1 MTIVEWTP
9 DLNTGIPDID
19 EQHKQMLHHINDFYE
34 AANAKDKDRMSI
46 VLFDLINSTLA
57 HFQYEEALME
67 QAKYPLLEP
76 HRRVHKNFI
85 DKLMNLHEK
94 LQTMETTDD
103 IAVLLIDS
111 LDGWLFRHI
120 RINDKGYTNS
130 VNEAGVYQA
139 MHENLVAD
147 RAAQMQEYGEV
158 AEPEPK
164 PEPQPVL
171 QTAAPRPAPQ
181 PQAQPGRLTESRAR
195 IRLLYGPV
203 AQLVEQRTE
212 NPCVGGSIPPQATK
226 CKRPAGSPAGRFLLS
241 LFKVAGKRFENLLPN
256 QKQEQI

>member
-9 DLNTGIPDID
+9 DLDTGIPDID
-19 EQHKQMLHHINDFYE
+19 EQHKQMVHHINDFYE
-34 AANAKDKDRMSI
+34 AANAKDKERMAI

-85 DKLMNLHEK
+85 DKLMALHEK

-130 VNEAGVYQA
+130 VNESGGYQA
-139 MHENLVAD
+139 MHEESLAAAQ
-147 RAAQMQEYGEV
+147 AAQMQEYGEA
-158 AEPEPK
+158 AEPAPEPQPAPQAAASSRPAPQAQAAPESAKPEPK
-164 PEPQPVL
+164 PAV
-171 QTAAPRPAPQ
+171 AAPKPESTPAPQ
-181 PQAQPGRLTESRAR
+181 PTPTPQPPAKPE
-195 IRLLYGPV
+195 
-203 AQLVEQRTE
+203 
-212 NPCVGGSIPPQATK
+212 PQDDEPKGWASGNWK
-226 CKRPAGSPAGRFLLS
+226 F
-241 LFKVAGKRFENLLPN
+241 
-256 QKQEQI
+256 

>member
-130 VNEAGVYQA
+130 VNESGVYQA
-139 MHENLVAD
+139 MHENLVAA

-158 AEPEPK
+158 AEPEPQPK
-164 PEPQPVL
+164 PAPQPV
-171 QTAAPRPAPQ
+171 QPKPAPRPAPQ
-181 PQAQPGRLTESRAR
+181 AQAAPTQPKAEPKPAPATQPQNKEPEDDEPRGWASG
-195 IRLLYGPV
+195 
-203 AQLVEQRTE
+203 
-212 NPCVGGSIPPQATK
+212 NWK
-226 CKRPAGSPAGRFLLS
+226 F
-241 LFKVAGKRFENLLPN
+241 
-256 QKQEQI
+256 

>member
-34 AANAKDKDRMSI
+34 AANAKDKERMAI

-85 DKLMNLHEK
+85 DKLMALHEK

-130 VNEAGVYQA
+130 VNESGVYQA
-139 MHENLVAD
+139 MHEESLAAAQ
-147 RAAQMQEYGEV
+147 AAQMQEYGEV
-158 AEPEPK
+158 AEPAPEPQPAPQAAASSRPAPQAQAAPESAKPEPKPAVAAPKPESTPAPQPTPTPQPPAK
-164 PEPQPVL
+164 PEPQDDEPKGW
-171 QTAAPRPAPQ
+171 AS
-181 PQAQPGRLTESRAR
+181 G
-195 IRLLYGPV
+195 
-203 AQLVEQRTE
+203 
-212 NPCVGGSIPPQATK
+212 NWK
-226 CKRPAGSPAGRFLLS
+226 F
-241 LFKVAGKRFENLLPN
+241 
-256 QKQEQI
+256 

>member
-1 MTIVEWTP
+1 MAIVEWTP

-19 EQHKQMLHHINDFYE
+19 EQHQQMLHHINDFYE
-34 AANAKDKDRMSI
+34 AANAKDKNRMSI

-85 DKLMNLHEK
+85 DKLMALHEK

-130 VNEAGVYQA
+130 VNESGVYQA
-139 MHENLVAD
+139 MHENMVAA

-158 AEPEPK
+158 AEPELAPQPAPQPKPAPK
-164 PEPQPVL
+164 PEPK
-171 QTAAPRPAPQ
+171 PAPAV
-181 PQAQPGRLTESRAR
+181 PPKPEPKTEPTAPKHNEPEDDEPRGWAS
-195 IRLLYGPV
+195 G
-203 AQLVEQRTE
+203 
-212 NPCVGGSIPPQATK
+212 NWK
-226 CKRPAGSPAGRFLLS
+226 F
-241 LFKVAGKRFENLLPN
+241 
-256 QKQEQI
+256 

>member
-1 MTIVEWTP
+1 MAIVEWTP

-19 EQHKQMLHHINDFYE
+19 EQHQQMLHHINDFYE
-34 AANAKDKDRMSI
+34 AANAKDKNRMSI

-85 DKLMNLHEK
+85 DKLMALHEK

-130 VNEAGVYQA
+130 VNESGVYQA
-139 MHENLVAD
+139 MHENMVAA

-158 AEPEPK
+158 AEPEPA
-164 PEPQPVL
+164 PQPAVPRS
-171 QTAAPRPAPQ
+171 APQAQPAPAQPKPAPQ
-181 PQAQPGRLTESRAR
+181 PEPKPAPA
-195 IRLLYGPV
+195 V
-203 AQLVEQRTE
+203 
-212 NPCVGGSIPPQATK
+212 PPK
-226 CKRPAGSPAGRFLLS
+226 PEPKPEPAAPKHNEPEDDEPRGWASGNWKF
-241 LFKVAGKRFENLLPN
+241 
-256 QKQEQI
+256 

>member
-1 MTIVEWTP
+1 MAIVEWTP

-19 EQHKQMLHHINDFYE
+19 EQHQQMLHHINDFYE
-34 AANAKDKDRMSI
+34 AANAKDKNRMSI

-85 DKLMNLHEK
+85 DKLMALHEK

-130 VNEAGVYQA
+130 VNESGVYQA
-139 MHENLVAD
+139 MHENMVAA

-158 AEPEPK
+158 AEPELA
-164 PEPQPVL
+164 PQP
-171 QTAAPRPAPQ
+171 AAPRPAPQ
-181 PQAQPGRLTESRAR
+181 AQPAPAQPKPAPKPEPKPAPAVPPKPEPKTEPTAPKHNEPEDDEPRGWAS
-195 IRLLYGPV
+195 G
-203 AQLVEQRTE
+203 
-212 NPCVGGSIPPQATK
+212 NWK
-226 CKRPAGSPAGRFLLS
+226 F
-241 LFKVAGKRFENLLPN
+241 
-256 QKQEQI
+256 

>member
-9 DLNTGIPDID
+9 DLDTGIPDID
-19 EQHKQMLHHINDFYE
+19 EQHKQMVHHINDFYE
-34 AANAKDKDRMSI
+34 AANAKDKERMAI

-85 DKLMNLHEK
+85 DKLMALHEK

-130 VNEAGVYQA
+130 VNESGVYQA
-139 MHENLVAD
+139 MHEESLAAAQ
-147 RAAQMQEYGEV
+147 AAQMQEYGEV
-158 AEPEPK
+158 AEPTPEPQPAPQAAASSRPAPQAQAVPEPAKPEPKPAVAAPKPESTPAPQPKPAHQPAAK
-164 PEPQPVL
+164 PEPQDDEPKGW
-171 QTAAPRPAPQ
+171 AS
-181 PQAQPGRLTESRAR
+181 G
-195 IRLLYGPV
+195 
-203 AQLVEQRTE
+203 
-212 NPCVGGSIPPQATK
+212 NWK
-226 CKRPAGSPAGRFLLS
+226 F
-241 LFKVAGKRFENLLPN
+241 
-256 QKQEQI
+256 

>member
-1 MTIVEWTP
+1 MAIVEWTP

-19 EQHKQMLHHINDFYE
+19 EQHQQMLHHINDFYE
-34 AANAKDKDRMSI
+34 AANAKDKNRMSI

-85 DKLMNLHEK
+85 DKLMALHEK

-130 VNEAGVYQA
+130 VNESGVYQA
-139 MHENLVAD
+139 MHENMVAA

-158 AEPEPK
+158 AEPEPA
-164 PEPQPVL
+164 PQP
-171 QTAAPRPAPQ
+171 AAPRPAPQ
-181 PQAQPGRLTESRAR
+181 AQPA
-195 IRLLYGPV
+195 P
-203 AQLVEQRTE
+203 AQPKPAPKPEPKPAHAV
-212 NPCVGGSIPPQATK
+212 PPK
-226 CKRPAGSPAGRFLLS
+226 PEPKPEPAAPKHNEPEDDEPRGWASGNWKF
-241 LFKVAGKRFENLLPN
+241 
-256 QKQEQI
+256 

>member
-9 DLNTGIPDID
+9 DLDTGIPDID
-19 EQHKQMLHHINDFYE
+19 EQHKQMVHHINDFYE
-34 AANAKDKDRMSI
+34 AANAKDKERMAI

-85 DKLMNLHEK
+85 DKLMALHEK

-130 VNEAGVYQA
+130 VNESGVYQA
-139 MHENLVAD
+139 MREESLAAAQ
-147 RAAQMQEYGEV
+147 AAQMQEYGEV
-158 AEPEPK
+158 AEPEPAPQAAAPSRPVPQAQAAPEPAK
-164 PEPQPVL
+164 PEPKP
-171 QTAAPRPAPQ
+171 TPQ
-181 PQAQPGRLTESRAR
+181 PAAKPKPKDDEPKDDEPKDDEPKDDEPKGWAS
-195 IRLLYGPV
+195 G
-203 AQLVEQRTE
+203 
-212 NPCVGGSIPPQATK
+212 NWK
-226 CKRPAGSPAGRFLLS
+226 F
-241 LFKVAGKRFENLLPN
+241 
-256 QKQEQI
+256 

>member
-9 DLNTGIPDID
+9 DLDTGIPDID
-19 EQHKQMLHHINDFYE
+19 EQHKQMVHHINDFYE
-34 AANAKDKDRMSI
+34 AANAKDKERMAI

-85 DKLMNLHEK
+85 DKLMALHEK

-130 VNEAGVYQA
+130 VNESGVYQA
-139 MHENLVAD
+139 MHEESLAAAQ
-147 RAAQMQEYGEV
+147 AAQMQEYGEV
-158 AEPEPK
+158 AEPEPA
-164 PEPQPVL
+164 L
-171 QTAAPRPAPQ
+171 QAAAPSRPAPQ
-181 PQAQPGRLTESRAR
+181 AQAQAAPEPAKPEPKPT
-195 IRLLYGPV
+195 
-203 AQLVEQRTE
+203 
-212 NPCVGGSIPPQATK
+212 PQPTAK
-226 CKRPAGSPAGRFLLS
+226 PELKDDEPKGWASGNWKF
-241 LFKVAGKRFENLLPN
+241 
-256 QKQEQI
+256 

>member
-9 DLNTGIPDID
+9 DLDTGIPDID
-19 EQHKQMLHHINDFYE
+19 EQHKQMVHHINDFYE
-34 AANAKDKDRMSI
+34 AANAKDKERMAI

-67 QAKYPLLEP
+67 KAKYPLLEP

-85 DKLMNLHEK
+85 DKLMALHEK

-130 VNEAGVYQA
+130 VNESGVYQA
-139 MHENLVAD
+139 MHEESLAAAQ
-147 RAAQMQEYGEV
+147 AAQMQEYGEV
-158 AEPEPK
+158 AEPAPEPQPAPQAAASSRPAPQAQAAPESAKPEPKPAVAAPKPESTPAPQPTPTPQPPAK
-164 PEPQPVL
+164 PEPQDDEPKGW
-171 QTAAPRPAPQ
+171 AS
-181 PQAQPGRLTESRAR
+181 G
-195 IRLLYGPV
+195 
-203 AQLVEQRTE
+203 
-212 NPCVGGSIPPQATK
+212 NWK
-226 CKRPAGSPAGRFLLS
+226 F
-241 LFKVAGKRFENLLPN
+241 
-256 QKQEQI
+256 

>member
-1 MTIVEWTP
+1 MAIVEWTP

-19 EQHKQMLHHINDFYE
+19 EQHQQMLHHINDFYE
-34 AANAKDKDRMSI
+34 AANAKDKNRMSI

-76 HRRVHKNFI
+76 HRHVHKNFI
-85 DKLMNLHEK
+85 DKLMALHEK

-130 VNEAGVYQA
+130 VNESGVYQA
-139 MHENLVAD
+139 MHENMVAA

-158 AEPEPK
+158 AEPEPA
-164 PEPQPVL
+164 PQPAV
-171 QTAAPRPAPQ
+171 PRPAPQ
-181 PQAQPGRLTESRAR
+181 AQPA
-195 IRLLYGPV
+195 P
-203 AQLVEQRTE
+203 AQPKPAPQPEPKPAPAV
-212 NPCVGGSIPPQATK
+212 PPK
-226 CKRPAGSPAGRFLLS
+226 PEPKPEPAAPKHNEPEDDEPRGWASGNWKF
-241 LFKVAGKRFENLLPN
+241 
-256 QKQEQI
+256 

>member
-1 MTIVEWTP
+1 MAIVEWTP

-19 EQHKQMLHHINDFYE
+19 EQHQQMLHHINDFYE
-34 AANAKDKDRMSI
+34 AANAKDKNCMSI

-85 DKLMNLHEK
+85 DKLMALHEK

-130 VNEAGVYQA
+130 VNESGVYQA
-139 MHENLVAD
+139 MHENMVAA

-158 AEPEPK
+158 AEPEPA
-164 PEPQPVL
+164 PQPAV
-171 QTAAPRPAPQ
+171 PRPAPQ
-181 PQAQPGRLTESRAR
+181 AQPA
-195 IRLLYGPV
+195 P
-203 AQLVEQRTE
+203 AQPKPAPQPEPKPAPAV
-212 NPCVGGSIPPQATK
+212 PPK
-226 CKRPAGSPAGRFLLS
+226 PEPKPEPAAPKHNEPEDDEPRGWASGNWKF
-241 LFKVAGKRFENLLPN
+241 
-256 QKQEQI
+256 

>member
-1 MTIVEWTP
+1 MAIVEWTP

-19 EQHKQMLHHINDFYE
+19 EQHQQMLHHINDFYE
-34 AANAKDKDRMSI
+34 AANAKDKNRMTI

-85 DKLMNLHEK
+85 DKLMALHEK

-130 VNEAGVYQA
+130 VNESGVYQA
-139 MHENLVAD
+139 MHENMVAA

-158 AEPEPK
+158 AEPEPA
-164 PEPQPVL
+164 PQP
-171 QTAAPRPAPQ
+171 AAPRPAPQ
-181 PQAQPGRLTESRAR
+181 AQPA
-195 IRLLYGPV
+195 P
-203 AQLVEQRTE
+203 AQPKPAPKPEPKPAPAV
-212 NPCVGGSIPPQATK
+212 PPK
-226 CKRPAGSPAGRFLLS
+226 PEPKPEPAAPKHNEPEDDEPRGWASGNWKF
-241 LFKVAGKRFENLLPN
+241 
-256 QKQEQI
+256 

>member
-9 DLNTGIPDID
+9 DLDTGIPDID
-19 EQHKQMLHHINDFYE
+19 EQHKQMVHHINDFYE
-34 AANAKDKDRMSI
+34 AANAKDKERMAI

-85 DKLMNLHEK
+85 DKLMALHEK

-130 VNEAGVYQA
+130 VNESGVYQA
-139 MHENLVAD
+139 MHEESLAAAQ
-147 RAAQMQEYGEV
+147 AAQMQEYGEV
-158 AEPEPK
+158 AEPA
-164 PEPQPVL
+164 PEPQPAP
-171 QTAAPRPAPQ
+171 QAAASSRPAPQ
-181 PQAQPGRLTESRAR
+181 AQAALEPAKPEPKLTPQ
-195 IRLLYGPV
+195 
-203 AQLVEQRTE
+203 
-212 NPCVGGSIPPQATK
+212 
-226 CKRPAGSPAGRFLLS
+226 PAAKPEPKDDEPKDDEPKGWASGNWKF
-241 LFKVAGKRFENLLPN
+241 
-256 QKQEQI
+256 

>member
-164 PEPQPVL
+164 SEPKPEPQPVL

-181 PQAQPGRLTESRAR
+181 PQAQPQTQSQPKQQPAPAQPKPEPKPESK
-195 IRLLYGPV
+195 
-203 AQLVEQRTE
+203 
-212 NPCVGGSIPPQATK
+212 PQPKEPEDDEPRGWASGNWK
-226 CKRPAGSPAGRFLLS
+226 F
-241 LFKVAGKRFENLLPN
+241 
-256 QKQEQI
+256 

>member
-9 DLNTGIPDID
+9 DLDTGIPDID

-130 VNEAGVYQA
+130 VNESGVYQA
-139 MHENLVAD
+139 MHENLVAA

-158 AEPEPK
+158 AEPEPQPK
-164 PEPQPVL
+164 PAPQPV
-171 QTAAPRPAPQ
+171 QPKPAPRPAPQ
-181 PQAQPGRLTESRAR
+181 AQAAPAQPKAEPKPA
-195 IRLLYGPV
+195 P
-203 AQLVEQRTE
+203 APQN
-212 NPCVGGSIPPQATK
+212 NPTPQPATQPQNK
-226 CKRPAGSPAGRFLLS
+226 EPEDDEPRGWASGNWKF
-241 LFKVAGKRFENLLPN
+241 
-256 QKQEQI
+256 

>member
-34 AANAKDKDRMSI
+34 AANAKDKNRMSI

-85 DKLMNLHEK
+85 DKLMTLHEK

-139 MHENLVAD
+139 MHENLVSA

-158 AEPEPK
+158 TEPEPK

-181 PQAQPGRLTESRAR
+181 PQAQPQTQSQPKPQPA
-195 IRLLYGPV
+195 P
-203 AQLVEQRTE
+203 AQPKPEPKPE
-212 NPCVGGSIPPQATK
+212 PKPGSKPQTK
-226 CKRPAGSPAGRFLLS
+226 EPEDDEPRGWASGNWKF
-241 LFKVAGKRFENLLPN
+241 
-256 QKQEQI
+256 

>member
-9 DLNTGIPDID
+9 DLDTGIPDID
-19 EQHKQMLHHINDFYE
+19 EQHKQMVHHINDFYE

-181 PQAQPGRLTESRAR
+181 PQAQPQIQSQPKPQPA
-195 IRLLYGPV
+195 P
-203 AQLVEQRTE
+203 AQPEPKPE
-212 NPCVGGSIPPQATK
+212 PKPQTK
-226 CKRPAGSPAGRFLLS
+226 EPEDDEPRGWASGNWKF
-241 LFKVAGKRFENLLPN
+241 
-256 QKQEQI
+256 

>member
-9 DLNTGIPDID
+9 DLDTGIPDID
-19 EQHKQMLHHINDFYE
+19 EQHKQMVHHINDFYE
-34 AANAKDKDRMSI
+34 AANAKDKERMAI

-85 DKLMNLHEK
+85 DKLMALHEK

-130 VNEAGVYQA
+130 VNESGVYQA
-139 MHENLVAD
+139 MREESLAAAQ
-147 RAAQMQEYGEV
+147 AAQMQEYGEV
-158 AEPEPK
+158 AEPEPAPQAAAPSRPVPQAQAAPEPAK
-164 PEPQPVL
+164 PEPKP
-171 QTAAPRPAPQ
+171 TPQ
-181 PQAQPGRLTESRAR
+181 PAAKPKPKDDEPKDDEPKGWAS
-195 IRLLYGPV
+195 G
-203 AQLVEQRTE
+203 
-212 NPCVGGSIPPQATK
+212 NWK
-226 CKRPAGSPAGRFLLS
+226 F
-241 LFKVAGKRFENLLPN
+241 
-256 QKQEQI
+256 

>member
-1 MTIVEWTP
+1 MV
-9 DLNTGIPDID
+9 
-19 EQHKQMLHHINDFYE
+19 HHINDFYE

-181 PQAQPGRLTESRAR
+181 PQAQPQIQSQPKPQPA
-195 IRLLYGPV
+195 P
-203 AQLVEQRTE
+203 AQPEPKPE
-212 NPCVGGSIPPQATK
+212 PKPQTK
-226 CKRPAGSPAGRFLLS
+226 EPEDDEPRGWASGNWKF
-241 LFKVAGKRFENLLPN
+241 
-256 QKQEQI
+256 

>member
-1 MTIVEWTP
+1 MAIVEWTP

-34 AANAKDKDRMSI
+34 AANAKDKNRMTI

-85 DKLMNLHEK
+85 DKLMALHEK

-130 VNEAGVYQA
+130 VNESGVYQA
-139 MHENLVAD
+139 MHENMVAA

-158 AEPEPK
+158 AEPEPA
-164 PEPQPVL
+164 PQP
-171 QTAAPRPAPQ
+171 AAPRPAPQ
-181 PQAQPGRLTESRAR
+181 AQPA
-195 IRLLYGPV
+195 P
-203 AQLVEQRTE
+203 AQPKPAPKPEPKPAPAV
-212 NPCVGGSIPPQATK
+212 PPK
-226 CKRPAGSPAGRFLLS
+226 PEPKPEPAAPKHNEPEDDEPRGWASGNWKF
-241 LFKVAGKRFENLLPN
+241 
-256 QKQEQI
+256 

>member
-19 EQHKQMLHHINDFYE
+19 EQHQQMLHHINDFYE
-34 AANAKDKDRMSI
+34 AANAKDKNRMSI

-85 DKLMNLHEK
+85 DKLMALHEK

-130 VNEAGVYQA
+130 VNESGVYQA
-139 MHENLVAD
+139 MHENMVAA

-158 AEPEPK
+158 AEPEPA
-164 PEPQPVL
+164 PQPAV
-171 QTAAPRPAPQ
+171 PRPAPQ
-181 PQAQPGRLTESRAR
+181 AQPA
-195 IRLLYGPV
+195 P
-203 AQLVEQRTE
+203 AQPKPAPQPEPKPAPAV
-212 NPCVGGSIPPQATK
+212 PPK
-226 CKRPAGSPAGRFLLS
+226 PEPKPEPAAPKHNEPEDDEPRGWASGNWKF
-241 LFKVAGKRFENLLPN
+241 
-256 QKQEQI
+256 

>member
-34 AANAKDKDRMSI
+34 AANAKDKNRMSI

-85 DKLMNLHEK
+85 DKLMTLHEK

-130 VNEAGVYQA
+130 VNESGVYQA
-139 MHENLVAD
+139 MHENMVAA

-158 AEPEPK
+158 TEPEPAPQPAQQPAPRPASQAQPAPAQPKPAPKPEPKPAPAVPPKPEPK
-164 PEPQPVL
+164 PEPATPKHNEPEDDE
-171 QTAAPRPAPQ
+171 PRGWAS
-181 PQAQPGRLTESRAR
+181 G
-195 IRLLYGPV
+195 
-203 AQLVEQRTE
+203 
-212 NPCVGGSIPPQATK
+212 NWK
-226 CKRPAGSPAGRFLLS
+226 F
-241 LFKVAGKRFENLLPN
+241 
-256 QKQEQI
+256 

>member
-1 MTIVEWTP
+1 MAIVEWTP

-34 AANAKDKDRMSI
+34 AANAKDKNRMSI

-85 DKLMNLHEK
+85 DKLMALHEK

-130 VNEAGVYQA
+130 VNESGVYQA
-139 MHENLVAD
+139 MHENMVAA

-158 AEPEPK
+158 AEPEPA
-164 PEPQPVL
+164 PQP
-171 QTAAPRPAPQ
+171 AAPRPAP
-181 PQAQPGRLTESRAR
+181 PAQPA
-195 IRLLYGPV
+195 P
-203 AQLVEQRTE
+203 AQ
-212 NPCVGGSIPPQATK
+212 PK
-226 CKRPAGSPAGRFLLS
+226 PAPKPEPTAPKHNEPEDDEPRGWASGNWKF
-241 LFKVAGKRFENLLPN
+241 
-256 QKQEQI
+256 

>member
-9 DLNTGIPDID
+9 DLDTGIPDID
-19 EQHKQMLHHINDFYE
+19 EQHKQMVHHINDFYE
-34 AANAKDKDRMSI
+34 AANGKDKERMAI

-85 DKLMNLHEK
+85 DKLMALHEK

-130 VNEAGVYQA
+130 VNESGVYQA
-139 MHENLVAD
+139 MHEESLAAAQ
-147 RAAQMQEYGEV
+147 AAQMQEYGEV
-158 AEPEPK
+158 AEPEPAPQAAAPSRPAPQAQAAPEPAKPEPKPAAVASKPESTPAPQPKPAHQPAAK
-164 PEPQPVL
+164 PEPQDDEPKGW
-171 QTAAPRPAPQ
+171 AS
-181 PQAQPGRLTESRAR
+181 G
-195 IRLLYGPV
+195 
-203 AQLVEQRTE
+203 
-212 NPCVGGSIPPQATK
+212 NWK
-226 CKRPAGSPAGRFLLS
+226 F
-241 LFKVAGKRFENLLPN
+241 
-256 QKQEQI
+256 

>member
-9 DLNTGIPDID
+9 DLDTGIPDID
-19 EQHKQMLHHINDFYE
+19 EQHKQMVHHINDFYE

-76 HRRVHKNFI
+76 HRHVHKNFI

-164 PEPQPVL
+164 SEPKPEPQPVL

-181 PQAQPGRLTESRAR
+181 PQAQPQTQSQPKPQPAPAQPKPEPKPESK
-195 IRLLYGPV
+195 
-203 AQLVEQRTE
+203 
-212 NPCVGGSIPPQATK
+212 PQPKEPEDDEPRGWASGNWK
-226 CKRPAGSPAGRFLLS
+226 F
-241 LFKVAGKRFENLLPN
+241 
-256 QKQEQI
+256 

>member
-85 DKLMNLHEK
+85 DKLMTLHEK

-130 VNEAGVYQA
+130 VNESGVYQA
-139 MHENLVAD
+139 MHENLVAA

-158 AEPEPK
+158 AEPEPQPK
-164 PEPQPVL
+164 PAPQPV
-171 QTAAPRPAPQ
+171 QPKPAPRPAPQ
-181 PQAQPGRLTESRAR
+181 AQARRRRTKRL
-195 IRLLYGPV
+195 
-203 AQLVEQRTE
+203 
-212 NPCVGGSIPPQATK
+212 
-226 CKRPAGSPAGRFLLS
+226 
-241 LFKVAGKRFENLLPN
+241 GKRQLEILKILTPANKKRTQPWHTFTGRTTL
-256 QKQEQI
+256 KQASPTSTNNTAISSNA

>member
-9 DLNTGIPDID
+9 DLDTGIPDID
-19 EQHKQMLHHINDFYE
+19 EQHKQMVHHINDFYE
-34 AANAKDKDRMSI
+34 AANAKDKERMAI

-85 DKLMNLHEK
+85 DKLMALHEK

-130 VNEAGVYQA
+130 VNESGVYQA
-139 MHENLVAD
+139 MHEESLAAAQ
-147 RAAQMQEYGEV
+147 AAQMQEYGEV
-158 AEPEPK
+158 AEPAPEPQPAPQAAASRRPAPQAQAAPESAKPEPKPAVAAPKPESTPAPQPTPTPQPPAK
-164 PEPQPVL
+164 PEPQDDEPKGW
-171 QTAAPRPAPQ
+171 AS
-181 PQAQPGRLTESRAR
+181 G
-195 IRLLYGPV
+195 
-203 AQLVEQRTE
+203 
-212 NPCVGGSIPPQATK
+212 NWK
-226 CKRPAGSPAGRFLLS
+226 F
-241 LFKVAGKRFENLLPN
+241 
-256 QKQEQI
+256 

>member
-1 MTIVEWTP
+1 MAIVEWTP

-19 EQHKQMLHHINDFYE
+19 EQHQQMLHHINDFYE
-34 AANAKDKDRMSI
+34 AANAKDKNRMSI

-85 DKLMNLHEK
+85 DKLMALHEK

-130 VNEAGVYQA
+130 VNESGVYQA
-139 MHENLVAD
+139 MHENMVAA

-158 AEPEPK
+158 AEPELA
-164 PEPQPVL
+164 PQP
-171 QTAAPRPAPQ
+171 AAPRPAPQ
-181 PQAQPGRLTESRAR
+181 AQPAPAQPKPAPKPEPKPAPAVPPKTE
-195 IRLLYGPV
+195 PK
-203 AQLVEQRTE
+203 TE
-212 NPCVGGSIPPQATK
+212 PPAPK
-226 CKRPAGSPAGRFLLS
+226 HKEPEDDEPRGWASGNWKF
-241 LFKVAGKRFENLLPN
+241 
-256 QKQEQI
+256 

>member
-181 PQAQPGRLTESRAR
+181 PQAQPQIQSQPKPQPA
-195 IRLLYGPV
+195 P
-203 AQLVEQRTE
+203 AQPEPKPE
-212 NPCVGGSIPPQATK
+212 PKPQTK
-226 CKRPAGSPAGRFLLS
+226 EPEDDEPRGWASGNWKF
-241 LFKVAGKRFENLLPN
+241 
-256 QKQEQI
+256 

>member
-1 MTIVEWTP
+1 MAIVEWTP

-19 EQHKQMLHHINDFYE
+19 EQHQQMLHHINDFYE
-34 AANAKDKDRMSI
+34 AANAKDKNRMSI

-85 DKLMNLHEK
+85 DKLMALHEK

-130 VNEAGVYQA
+130 VNESGVYQA
-139 MHENLVAD
+139 MHENMVAA

-158 AEPEPK
+158 AEPEPA
-164 PEPQPVL
+164 PQP
-171 QTAAPRPAPQ
+171 AAPRPAP
-181 PQAQPGRLTESRAR
+181 PAQPA
-195 IRLLYGPV
+195 P
-203 AQLVEQRTE
+203 AQ
-212 NPCVGGSIPPQATK
+212 PK
-226 CKRPAGSPAGRFLLS
+226 PAPKPEPTAPKHNEPEDDEPRGWASGNWKF
-241 LFKVAGKRFENLLPN
+241 
-256 QKQEQI
+256 

>member
-9 DLNTGIPDID
+9 DLDTGIPDID
-19 EQHKQMLHHINDFYE
+19 EQHKQMVHHINDFYE
-34 AANAKDKDRMSI
+34 AANAKDKERMAI

-85 DKLMNLHEK
+85 DKLMALHEK

-130 VNEAGVYQA
+130 VNESGVYQA
-139 MHENLVAD
+139 MHEESLAAAQ
-147 RAAQMQEYGEV
+147 AAQMQEYGEV
-158 AEPEPK
+158 AEPAPEPQPAPQAAASSRPAPQAQATPESAKPEPKTAVAAPKPESTPAPQPTPTPQPPAK
-164 PEPQPVL
+164 PEPQDDEPKGW
-171 QTAAPRPAPQ
+171 AS
-181 PQAQPGRLTESRAR
+181 G
-195 IRLLYGPV
+195 
-203 AQLVEQRTE
+203 
-212 NPCVGGSIPPQATK
+212 NWK
-226 CKRPAGSPAGRFLLS
+226 F
-241 LFKVAGKRFENLLPN
+241 
-256 QKQEQI
+256 

>member
-9 DLNTGIPDID
+9 DLDTGIPDID
-19 EQHKQMLHHINDFYE
+19 EQHKQMVHHINDFYE

-130 VNEAGVYQA
+130 VNESGVYQA
-139 MHENLVAD
+139 MHENLVAA

-158 AEPEPK
+158 AEPEPQPK
-164 PEPQPVL
+164 PAPQPV
-171 QTAAPRPAPQ
+171 QPKPAPRPAPQ
-181 PQAQPGRLTESRAR
+181 AQAAPAQPKAEPKPAPTPKPA
-195 IRLLYGPV
+195 P
-203 AQLVEQRTE
+203 A
-212 NPCVGGSIPPQATK
+212 PQNKPTPQPATQPQNK
-226 CKRPAGSPAGRFLLS
+226 EPEDDEPRGWASGNWKF
-241 LFKVAGKRFENLLPN
+241 
-256 QKQEQI
+256 

>member
-1 MTIVEWTP
+1 MAIVEWTP

-130 VNEAGVYQA
+130 VNESGVYQA
-139 MHENLVAD
+139 MHEESLAAAQ
-147 RAAQMQEYGEV
+147 AAQMQEYGEV
-158 AEPEPK
+158 AEPEPAPQ
-164 PEPQPVL
+164 PEPQPAP
-171 QTAAPRPAPQ
+171 QAAPRPAPQ
-181 PQAQPGRLTESRAR
+181 PQAQPQPKPRPTPAQPKPEPKPA
-195 IRLLYGPV
+195 PV
-203 AQLVEQRTE
+203 PPKAEPAQ
-212 NPCVGGSIPPQATK
+212 PKPQPKEPEDDEPRGWASGNWK
-226 CKRPAGSPAGRFLLS
+226 F
-241 LFKVAGKRFENLLPN
+241 
-256 QKQEQI
+256 

>member
-85 DKLMNLHEK
+85 DKLMALHEK

-130 VNEAGVYQA
+130 VNESGVYQA
-139 MHENLVAD
+139 MHENMVAA

-158 AEPEPK
+158 AEPEPA
-164 PEPQPVL
+164 PQPA
-171 QTAAPRPAPQ
+171 QQPAPQPAAPRPAPQ
-181 PQAQPGRLTESRAR
+181 AQPASVQPKPAPKPEPKPAPAVPPKPEPKTEPTAPKHNEPEDDEPRGWAS
-195 IRLLYGPV
+195 G
-203 AQLVEQRTE
+203 
-212 NPCVGGSIPPQATK
+212 NWK
-226 CKRPAGSPAGRFLLS
+226 F
-241 LFKVAGKRFENLLPN
+241 
-256 QKQEQI
+256 

>member
-1 MTIVEWTP
+1 MAIVEWTP

-19 EQHKQMLHHINDFYE
+19 KQHKQMLHHINDFYE
-34 AANAKDKDRMSI
+34 AANAKDKNRMSI

-85 DKLMNLHEK
+85 DKLMALHEK

-130 VNEAGVYQA
+130 VNESGVYQA
-139 MHENLVAD
+139 MHEESLAAAQ
-147 RAAQMQEYGEV
+147 AAQMQEYGEV
-158 AEPEPK
+158 AEPEP
-164 PEPQPVL
+164 EPQPAP
-171 QTAAPRPAPQ
+171 QPAPQAAPRPAPQ
-181 PQAQPGRLTESRAR
+181 PQAQP
-195 IRLLYGPV
+195 
-203 AQLVEQRTE
+203 Q
-212 NPCVGGSIPPQATK
+212 PQP
-226 CKRPAGSPAGRFLLS
+226 RPAPAQPKSEPKPAPVPPKAEPAQPKPQPKEPEDDEPRGWASGNWKF
-241 LFKVAGKRFENLLPN
+241 
-256 QKQEQI
+256 

>member
-9 DLNTGIPDID
+9 DLDTGIPDID
-19 EQHKQMLHHINDFYE
+19 EQHKQMVHHINDFYE
-34 AANAKDKDRMSI
+34 AANAKDKERMAI

-85 DKLMNLHEK
+85 DKLMALHEK

-130 VNEAGVYQA
+130 VNESGVYQA
-139 MHENLVAD
+139 MHEESLAAAQ
-147 RAAQMQEYGEV
+147 AAQMQEYGEV
-158 AEPEPK
+158 AEPAPEPQPAPQAAASSRPAPQAQAAPESAKPEPKPAVAAPKPESTPAPQPTPTPQPPAK
-164 PEPQPVL
+164 PEPQDDEP
-171 QTAAPRPAPQ
+171 TGWAS
-181 PQAQPGRLTESRAR
+181 G
-195 IRLLYGPV
+195 
-203 AQLVEQRTE
+203 
-212 NPCVGGSIPPQATK
+212 NWK
-226 CKRPAGSPAGRFLLS
+226 F
-241 LFKVAGKRFENLLPN
+241 
-256 QKQEQI
+256 